1 MLIAL
6 QLIPLVSVQGEIE
19 LFQTVHC
26 NAQWQSRELE
36 EENQSLGGAGT
47 AVRRNIDYT
56 PNQCKM
62 LTGLCGRKS
71 WQPNCVSWALPISR
85 CYYSYTQIN
94 KPWTGIQKE
103 RLKTAR
109 RKRLQLRLQIWVASI
124 IINIK
129 TESLVSFHSSS
140 QVFCFKKKK

>member
-36 EENQSLGGAGT
+36 EENQSRGGAGT

-62 LTGLCGRKS
+62 LTGLWGRKS
-71 WQPNCVSWALPISR
+71 WQPNCVS
-85 CYYSYTQIN
+85 
-94 KPWTGIQKE
+94 
-103 RLKTAR
+103 
-109 RKRLQLRLQIWVASI
+109 
-124 IINIK
+124 
-129 TESLVSFHSSS
+129 
-140 QVFCFKKKK
+140 